1 MLVKK
6 LKNNMR
12 EAVIDQIL
20 LWMVLLI
27 GFVSLLFITIDYS
40 TIIRLKSNNDT
51 LAQQAAR
58 LVALGRDTDMIAD
71 SLNNIK
77 NKYYANISAED
88 IICAEV
94 NDITYQVI
102 FNVVST
108 YTNTK
113 VLTFDDSIYSRVVV
127 FNEVNSNEVTCTL
140 TLSNN

>member
-1 MLVKK
+1 
-6 LKNNMR
+6 
-12 EAVIDQIL
+12 
-20 LWMVLLI
+20 
-27 GFVSLLFITIDYS
+27 
-40 TIIRLKSNNDT
+40 
-51 LAQQAAR
+51 
-58 LVALGRDTDMIAD
+58 MIAD